1 MRGVLEKYNELL
13 RQTFID
19 IPFLEKPY
27 LQYKGKKHN
36 VNQHSK
42 LVKRIFSKG
51 SFNKGGRF
59 YGGWWQRIGEKERE
73 NILMDD
79 RETLEFDY
87 TSLHPV
93 LAYAKIGIDISIN
106 QFDAYDIPFDRIKDK
121 KDKRKIVKSL
131 FLTALNAKNEK
142 ECFKAFRN
150 QWNYIEHPYVG
161 SFSDIFLKELLD
173 SLKEHHPKIVDMFCN
188 QDSTGLDLMRW
199 DGDIVEFIVIDF
211 NERNIP
217 FICIHNFFIVWKEQ
231 QDLLLKKMHTAIKR
245 VTGGIV
251 DNAKIKFDGYQTIDF
266 QKQVLSYVGKTALD
280 RDYYL
285 LKIGYLQ
292 KNIDR
297 CKGYIERL
305 EKHKS
310 YFHNKYNN
318 Q

>member
-1 MRGVLEKYNELL
+1 MKVLLLDLYVAWNTDPKLEIGVHMSPNSYTLVKRYNQLYITRTIIDVVTVLRNYNVIGFHKGSEANHRISRIWSSPILENYFKNIRLSIFDINQNKELIVLRDNDKKDIDYKDNSKIKDMRGVLEKYNELL

-161 SFSDIFLKELLD
+161 SFSDIF
-173 SLKEHHPKIVDMFCN
+173 
-188 QDSTGLDLMRW
+188 
-199 DGDIVEFIVIDF
+199 
-211 NERNIP
+211 
-217 FICIHNFFIVWKEQ
+217 
-231 QDLLLKKMHTAIKR
+231 
-245 VTGGIV
+245 
-251 DNAKIKFDGYQTIDF
+251 
-266 QKQVLSYVGKTALD
+266 
-280 RDYYL
+280 
-285 LKIGYLQ
+285 
-292 KNIDR
+292 
-297 CKGYIERL
+297 
-305 EKHKS
+305 
-310 YFHNKYNN
+310 
-318 Q
+318 